1 MASTRAISL
10 FAAAAALSAALLSR
24 PALADDRALD
34 LDFAKRVFAAAVP
47 KPKAY
52 ACFVRHY
59 DAEHL
64 AQHPLQKVSVM
75 KLLISTEK
83 DPDFPVFQYSFR
95 LGVNF
100 RDLAGDFNSSGNCGH
115 APTIIDPDN
124 PDIPPEDRVTRPTG
138 IDFECDVDCD
148 GGGVTLNLANNDNA
162 VIVKLPDRIRIWK
175 GKDPDEAA
183 VRALMAG
190 ADDKI
195 FRLDRAGTDECKSL
209 VTDRKELAAMRH
221 K

>member
-10 FAAAAALSAALLSR
+10 FAAVAALSAALLSW

-34 LDFAKRVFAAAVP
+34 LDFAKRVFAGAVP
-47 KPKAY
+47 KPRAY

-83 DPDFPVFQYSFR
+83 DSDFPAFQYSFR

-100 RDLAGDFNSSGNCGH
+100 RDLAGDFDSSGNCGH
-115 APTIIDPDN
+115 APMIIDPHD

-195 FRLDRAGTDECKSL
+195 FRLDRAGTEECKSL